1 MYVCMCICTLLS
13 MYMSKIN
20 GRDYEYM
27 TTDFDFINCQNFSM
41 KTRFILNYLFIY
53 LFFILITLVGLH
65 NIHVLNY
72 AINIIKKLHTKH

>member
-13 MYMSKIN
+13 IYMSKIN

-41 KTRFILNYLFIY
+41 KTRFILNYLLF
-53 LFFILITLVGLH
+53 FFILITLVGLH

-72 AINIIKKLHTKH
+72 TIIIIKKLHTKH

>member
-13 MYMSKIN
+13 IYMSKIN

-41 KTRFILNYLFIY
+41 KTRFILNYLF
-53 LFFILITLVGLH
+53 FFYID
-65 NIHVLNY
+65 
-72 AINIIKKLHTKH
+72 